1 MYSIFRTSKFH
12 SKKLQCFNLISVIT
26 VIYSTLYLISI
37 SLKKVKELEEK
48 LNEQK
53 YGDAHKTTM
62 ELEKSLENF
71 VTSLEKVLKSKN
83 KSAVEQ
89 QQEGNISEKGTSV
102 VDLVGDCEKKVE
114 EKAKDDKDD
123 SLIRFEGDED
133 MDETKSSVTEDK
145 SDVEM
150 AEVLND
156 SDTISI
162 GDVETLSALTTPGVS
177 RGVSPNSS
185 AGSPRV
191 GTEDV
196 RMESPLPPDVSEN
209 LAQGKEEETEG
220 IPANIPNVDLLLN
233 VEKDEV
239 DGSKKEKSVTG
250 TSIVDNQSNE
260 QSNVLSADVREE
272 ESQSNICD
280 TDSSVTGP
288 KPQTNDQNIDLTE
301 KEIKQEQIE
310 NIKDIDQT
318 LQSPVVQSS
327 SKKSVGVVDLT
338 VEKSVS
344 FQLSTPTK
352 GLVTPTKAL
361 SRRLAE
367 NRLLPGFIRL
377 YPKDFNTVKLKMIN
391 EEYSSVVSLTL

>member
-1 MYSIFRTSKFH
+1 
-12 SKKLQCFNLISVIT
+12 
-26 VIYSTLYLISI
+26 
-37 SLKKVKELEEK
+37 
-48 LNEQK
+48 
-53 YGDAHKTTM
+53 M

-83 KSAVEQ
+83 KLAVEQ

-191 GTEDV
+191 GAEDV
-196 RMESPLPPDVSEN
+196 RMGSPLPLDVSEN
-209 LAQGKEEETEG
+209 LAQRKEEETVDSTEG

-250 TSIVDNQSNE
+250 TSIVDDQSNE

-301 KEIKQEQIE
+301 KEIKLEQIE

-318 LQSPVVQSS
+318 PQSPVVQSS

-377 YPKDFNTVKLKMIN
+377 YPKDFNAVKLKMIN

>member
-1 MYSIFRTSKFH
+1 MLQFYLSDS
-12 SKKLQCFNLISVIT
+12 SKLQ
-26 VIYSTLYLISI
+26 YLISI

-89 QQEGNISEKGTSV
+89 QQEGNSSEKGTSV
-102 VDLVGDCEKKVE
+102 VDLVGEGEKKVE

-196 RMESPLPPDVSEN
+196 RMGSPLPPDVSEN
-209 LAQGKEEETEG
+209 LAQRKEEETVDSMEG

-250 TSIVDNQSNE
+250 SSIVDNQSNE

-288 KPQTNDQNIDLTE
+288 KPQTNDQNIDLSE

-318 LQSPVVQSS
+318 PQSPVVQSS

-377 YPKDFNTVKLKMIN
+377 YPKDFNAVKLKMIN

>member
-1 MYSIFRTSKFH
+1 MLQSYLSDYSN
-12 SKKLQCFNLISVIT
+12 LQ
-26 VIYSTLYLISI
+26 YLISF

-53 YGDAHKTTM
+53 YGDALKTTM

-89 QQEGNISEKGTSV
+89 QQEGNSSEKGTSV

-123 SLIRFEGDED
+123 SLIRFEDDED

-145 SDVEM
+145 SDVEI

-191 GTEDV
+191 GAEDV
-196 RMESPLPPDVSEN
+196 RMGSPLPLDVSEN
-209 LAQGKEEETEG
+209 LAQRKEEETVDSTEG

-250 TSIVDNQSNE
+250 TSIADNQSNE
-260 QSNVLSADVREE
+260 QSADVREE

-301 KEIKQEQIE
+301 KEIKQEHIE
-310 NIKDIDQT
+310 NSKDIDQT
-318 LQSPVVQSS
+318 PQSPVVQSS
-327 SKKSVGVVDLT
+327 SKKSCGVVDLT

-377 YPKDFNTVKLKMIN
+377 YPKDFNAVKLKMIN
-391 EEYSSVVSLTL
+391 EEYSSVVSPTL